1 MSKLTDYKNNYIAA
15 NYDRINLTV
24 PKGVKALIEERAK
37 SEGKSTNGFIGELIR
52 QALDG
57 TLPAHASVKVE
68 TKKAA
73 PAEKKS
79 SAPAPKAAP
88 KAASKKDMDTFLL

>member
-24 PKGVKALIEERAK
+24 PKGTKALIEERAK

-57 TLPAHASVKVE
+57 TVTTPAPVKVE
-68 TKKAA
+68 TKKAK
-73 PAEKKS
+73 PAEKKV

-88 KAASKKDMDTFLL
+88 MAASKKDMDTFLL